1 MLARR
6 RILAALLVAAAVA
19 AGVRSVSPPPPQ
31 VTSVTVAAV
40 DLPAG
45 RRLESGDVRLVA
57 FAPDSVPEGLAPEIL
72 GRTLAAPL
80 RAGEPVTDVRLLGSA
95 LAESASGL
103 RALPVRFPD
112 AAAAGLLHP
121 GEVIDLVAIDPRGRG
136 AGVIA
141 RAVLVLAVPP
151 VDPDSRDGSLTG
163 RLLVLG
169 VPEAEVQ
176 LVADAA
182 VQDFLSF
189 TYSG

>member
-1 MLARR
+1 
-6 RILAALLVAAAVA
+6 VVVV
-19 AGVRSVSPPPPQ
+19 VRSVSPSPPEL
-31 VTSVTVAAV
+31 TTVTVAAA

-45 RRLESGDVRLVA
+45 RILAPGDVRSVA
-57 FAPDSVPEGLAPEIL
+57 FEPDSVPDGLAHELI

-80 RAGEPVTDVRLLGSA
+80 RAGEPVTDVRLIGAA
-95 LAESASGL
+95 LAESAPGL

-121 GEVIDLVAIDPRGRG
+121 GEAIDLVAIDPRGRHS
-136 AGVIA
+136 GVIA
-141 RAVLVLAVPP
+141 RGVLVLAVPP
-151 VDPDSRDGSLTG
+151 VDPDARDGSLTG

-169 VPEAEVQ
+169 VPEPEVQ

-189 TYSG
+189 TFSG